1 MRRIW
6 PFVLVGLLLFGAGA
20 RDAFDNW
27 IVSAKLPVLLADTSV
42 EMRDRDGQLLRAY
55 TVDDGIWRL
64 GARPDQVDQTYLK
77 MLLVYEDKRFFQHD
91 GVDLRAMLR
100 AGWQALWSRAIV
112 SGGSTLTMQV
122 ARLLENSGTGR
133 WQGKLRQFR
142 LALAIERKL
151 SKQEILGL
159 YLTHAPFGGNLEG
172 IRAASLAWF
181 DKEPSRL
188 TPAEAAL
195 LVALPQN
202 PNARRPDQA
211 AAVARSAR
219 ARVLRR
225 AVKAGVLTDDDFFAA
240 LGESVPVKRH
250 DFPRLAAHL
259 TDRAASNKPDR
270 QVHWLTIDKT
280 LQSSLE
286 KLAAQALLGLGE
298 RLSIAMV
305 VADHATGEILA
316 SVGSASYGQGD
327 HRQGFVDMSRARRSP
342 GSTLKPLVYGLAFDR
357 GLAHPETMINDRPVR
372 FGTYAPQNF
381 DGAFRGELRVSEA
394 LQQSLNLPVVLLVD
408 EVGPANLLAA
418 MRKAGT
424 DPRLPNGQP
433 GLAMALGGIGVTLE
447 ELVQL
452 YVMQAR
458 GGVGVELNW
467 RLDEEVVETQR
478 VMSRSTAW
486 HLGHILSGIAPPPG
500 APSNR
505 LAFKTGTSYGH
516 RDTWAIGYDGQ
527 HVAGVW
533 IGRPDGTPVPGAFG
547 AAVAA
552 PVLFDMYQR
561 IKPDLAPL
569 GPPPPET
576 ILLSNAQLPDP
587 LRKFRGRNAVF
598 LAPADTV
605 RVAFPPDGARLVRVG
620 KGLTIKVKYGHKPYT
635 ILANGAPLMT
645 GIRQQDIYLP
655 LDEAGASIITVVD
668 AVGQSDRVRVWLD

>member
-1 MRRIW
+1 M
-6 PFVLVGLLLFGAGA
+6 
-20 RDAFDNW
+20 
-27 IVSAKLPVLLADTSV
+27 
-42 EMRDRDGQLLRAY
+42 
-55 TVDDGIWRL
+55 
-64 GARPDQVDQTYLK
+64 
-77 MLLVYEDKRFFQHD
+77 
-91 GVDLRAMLR
+91 
-100 AGWQALWSRAIV
+100 
-112 SGGSTLTMQV
+112 
-122 ARLLENSGTGR
+122 
-133 WQGKLRQFR
+133 
-142 LALAIERKL
+142 
-151 SKQEILGL
+151 
-159 YLTHAPFGGNLEG
+159 
-172 IRAASLAWF
+172 
-181 DKEPSRL
+181 
-188 TPAEAAL
+188 
-195 LVALPQN
+195 
-202 PNARRPDQA
+202 
-211 AAVARSAR
+211 
-219 ARVLRR
+219 
-225 AVKAGVLTDDDFFAA
+225 TDDDFFAA
-240 LGESVPVKRH
+240 LGESVPVKRR

-620 KGLTIKVKYGHKPYT
+620 EGLTIKVKYGHKPYT